1 MTKTSHSEEW
11 QLQAKLVKD
20 VTVYIKHYMANVVP
34 LPQLRHYNTQ
44 GMLKVANSLL
54 SVFSL
59 LTTEDKNTT
68 KSELPVKLKFAIH
81 VGF

>member
-1 MTKTSHSEEW
+1 
-11 QLQAKLVKD
+11 
-20 VTVYIKHYMANVVP
+20 MANVVP